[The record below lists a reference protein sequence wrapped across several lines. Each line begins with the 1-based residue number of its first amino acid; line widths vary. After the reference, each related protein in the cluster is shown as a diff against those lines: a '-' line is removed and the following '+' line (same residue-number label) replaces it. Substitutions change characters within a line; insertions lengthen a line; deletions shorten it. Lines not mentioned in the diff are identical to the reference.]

1 MSGERATGQVDDLD
15 EWLDA
20 RARELAVDRETLLA
34 RIVAAHRLALGAD
47 PGGPDDPLVTLT
59 ERVTAL
65 EADLDDHVEDL
76 RSRIVQLKRE
86 LDDATGG
93 AVAGG
98 DDAGGRDHGDLRA
111 EIDALAAD
119 LEELR
124 RTVATVD
131 RSADHYETVAAE
143 LDAETATLRERTD
156 RLAGAA
162 LDLRDRVAD
171 LEATA
176 DARDDLTELRREAA
190 EKGVPAGDCGGCG
203 RRVHLGLLAD
213 PVCPHCDAR
222 LAGVRPAR
230 GFFGDPTLTTAS
242 PPALD
247 GPREASDGE

>member
-1 MSGERATGQVDDLD
+1 MSGERATGRADDLD

-20 RARELAVDRETLLA
+20 RARELAVDRETLLT
-34 RIVAAHRLALGAD
+34 RIVAAHRLAVGAD
-47 PGGPDDPLVTLT
+47 PGAADDPLVGLT
-59 ERVTAL
+59 ERVAAL

-76 RSRIVQLKRE
+76 RGRVVQLKRE
-86 LDDATGG
+86 LDAAT
-93 AVAGG
+93 VG
-98 DDAGGRDHGDLRA
+98 DDTGGRDHGDLRE

-119 LEELR
+119 LGGLR
-124 RTVATVD
+124 RTVATID
-131 RSADHYETVAAE
+131 RGIDNHETVAEE
-143 LDAETATLRERTD
+143 LDAEIRTLRDRTD
-156 RLAGAA
+156 RLAGAT

-176 DARDDLTELRREAA
+176 DARDDLAELRREAA
-190 EKGVPAGDCGGCG
+190 ERGVPAGDCAGCG

-222 LAGVRPAR
+222 LEGVRPAR

-247 GPREASDGE
+247 GPREAGDGE